1 MYRARSG
8 NFDNFDAVIFWKIL
22 IKMLREILITLPMF
36 VCAFWLIALL
46 ADSRSR
52 NRSKQMLSFFM
63 LSAFL
68 LYLCHAIYF
77 NREYRIYSYVD
88 SLYTFCSLSVY
99 PLYYLYIRSLTNREL
114 FLKDFWVLIPSL
126 LVSLFSFSLYM
137 GMSAEES
144 EAFVRKVLYHQ
155 SLEFDFSFLYKLQL
169 VRIKLSL
176 IVFLVQIIFVF
187 NYGFRR
193 IKAYHLQL
201 ADYYSN
207 MERKE
212 LSPIKVML
220 YFFVSIS
227 IVSVFFSIVG
237 RTPFLNSDWL
247 LVIPSVLFG
256 ALLYSGGMIGFKQD
270 FTIDDLA
277 RDQDRD
283 DALESRDE
291 YIVSS
296 ESDIRMKYLKE
307 NLVLLMKEQK
317 LYTQTDL
324 RISDLSK
331 LLGSNRS
338 YVSGIINHQMNTT
351 FADYVNNYRIEHAKE
366 MLLDFQKPVTMGE
379 IAEHSGFPSE
389 STFYRVFKQKM
400 EMSPKVW
407 RKQQM
412 QKEMKI

>member
-1 MYRARSG
+1 
-8 NFDNFDAVIFWKIL
+8 
-22 IKMLREILITLPMF
+22 MLREILTTLPMF

-52 NRSKQMLSFFM
+52 NRSKKMLSVFM
-63 LSAFL
+63 FSAFL

-77 NREYRIYSYVD
+77 HREYSVYSHVD

-114 FLKDFWVLIPSL
+114 FFNDFWVLIPSL
-126 LVSLFSFSLYM
+126 LVGLLSFSLYM

-144 EAFVRKVLYHQ
+144 EAFVRKVLYNEQ
-155 SLEFDFSFLYKLQL
+155 VEYNFSSLYKLQL
-169 VRIKLSL
+169 LQTKLFVF
-176 IVFLVQIIFVF
+176 VFLVQIIFVF
-187 NYGFRR
+187 SYGFKR
-193 IKAYHLQL
+193 IKAYHMQL

-220 YFFVSIS
+220 FFFVSIS
-227 IVSVFFSIVG
+227 FISVLFSIIG
-237 RTPFLNSDWL
+237 RTPFLKSDWL

-256 ALLYSGGMIGFKQD
+256 ALLFSGGFIGFKQD
-270 FTIDDLA
+270 FTIDDFV
-277 RDQDRD
+277 RDQSRD
-283 DALESRDE
+283 DALEAQEEDL
-291 YIVSS
+291 VCN
-296 ESDIRMKYLKE
+296 ESDIRIKCLKD
-307 NLVLLMKEQK
+307 NLVILMQEQK
-317 LYTQTDL
+317 IYTQPDI

-338 YVSGIINHQMNTT
+338 YVSGIINQQMNTT
-351 FADYVNNYRIEHAKE
+351 FSDFINMYRIEHAKE

-407 RKQQM
+407 RQQQM
-412 QKEMKI
+412 HENMEIG

>member
-1 MYRARSG
+1 
-8 NFDNFDAVIFWKIL
+8 
-22 IKMLREILITLPMF
+22 MLREILTTLPMF

-52 NRSKQMLSFFM
+52 NRSKKMLSVFM
-63 LSAFL
+63 FSAFL

-77 NREYRIYSYVD
+77 HREYRVYSHVD

-114 FLKDFWVLIPSL
+114 FFKDFWVLVPSL
-126 LVSLFSFSLYM
+126 LVGLLSFSLYL

-144 EAFVRKVLYHQ
+144 EAFVRKVLYNEPV
-155 SLEFDFSFLYKLQL
+155 EFNFSFLYKLQL
-169 VRIKLSL
+169 LKTKLFV
-176 IVFLVQIIFVF
+176 IVFLLQIVFVF
-187 NYGFRR
+187 SYGFKR
-193 IKAYHLQL
+193 IKAYHMQL

-220 YFFVSIS
+220 FFFVSIS
-227 IVSVFFSIVG
+227 IISVFFSIIG
-237 RTPFLNSDWL
+237 RATFLKSDWL

-256 ALLYSGGMIGFKQD
+256 ALLYIGGMIGFKQD

-283 DALESRDE
+283 DALESQNE
-291 YIVSS
+291 YIVSN

-307 NLVLLMKEQK
+307 NLVILMKEQK
-317 LYTQTDL
+317 LYTQADL
-324 RISDLSK
+324 RISELSK

-338 YVSGIINHQMNTT
+338 YVSGIINQQMNTT
-351 FADYVNNYRIEHAKE
+351 FADYINSYRIEHAKE